1 MLSALFNTE
10 KITHD
15 TIQSTLE
22 NVAKELGCSY
32 EEFFIMIKPI
42 NKEFD
47 MKFYIFKQEEKLPV
61 FIRKISLEEI
71 IGQNK

>member
-1 MLSALFNTE
+1 MQLSGYFNTE
-10 KITHD
+10 KRIHN
-15 TIQSTLE
+15 TIQNTLE
-22 NVAKELGCSY
+22 SVAKELGCSY
-32 EEFFIMIKPI
+32 EDFFIMIKPI

-71 IGQNK
+71 IG

>member
-22 NVAKELGCSY
+22 SVAEELGCSHK
-32 EEFFIMIKPI
+32 EFFLMIKPT
-42 NKEFD
+42 NEEFD
-47 MKFYIFKQEEKLPV
+47 MKFYIYKLGENVPQ
-61 FIRKISLEEI
+61 FIREISLKEI
-71 IGQNK
+71 LG

>member
-22 NVAKELGCSY
+22 NVAEELGCSHK
-32 EEFFIMIKPI
+32 EFFLMIKPT
-42 NKEFD
+42 NEEFD

-71 IGQNK
+71 IG

>member
-15 TIQSTLE
+15 TIQNTLE
-22 NVAKELGCSY
+22 SVAEELGCSHK
-32 EEFFIMIKPI
+32 EFFLMIKPT
-42 NKEFD
+42 NEEFD

-71 IGQNK
+71 IG

>member
-22 NVAKELGCSY
+22 SVAEELCCSHK
-32 EEFFIMIKPI
+32 EFFLMIKPT
-42 NKEFD
+42 NEEFD

-71 IGQNK
+71 IG

>member
-71 IGQNK
+71 IG

>member
-47 MKFYIFKQEEKLPV
+47 MKFYIYKLGEKNPT
-61 FIRKISLEEI
+61 FIREISLKEI
-71 IGQNK
+71 LG

>member
-22 NVAKELGCSY
+22 NVAEELGCSHK
-32 EEFFIMIKPI
+32 EFFLMIKPT
-42 NKEFD
+42 NEEFD
-47 MKFYIFKQEEKLPV
+47 MKFYIYKLGEKNPT
-61 FIRKISLEEI
+61 FIREISLKEI
-71 IGQNK
+71 LG

>member
-22 NVAKELGCSY
+22 SVAEELGCSHK
-32 EEFFIMIKPI
+32 EFFLMIKPT
-42 NKEFD
+42 NEEFD
-47 MKFYIFKQEEKLPV
+47 MKFYIFKQEEKIPQ
-61 FIRKISLEEI
+61 FIREISLKEI
-71 IGQNK
+71 LG